1 MKTGIIAVLSM
12 LMGAAAGASAVGKAK
27 GDELRKAKELSS
39 KHLDLFLLMNQ
50 WVKVKQEGKNLS
62 LYFERNGY
70 KKIAVYGMS
79 YAGETL
85 VNELKDSNTEV
96 VYGIDQR
103 ADSLYADIDIV
114 SMDEPLSEVDAVVVT
129 SITFF
134 EEVEEKLS
142 GRLGCPIIS
151 LEDVLHEV

>member
-12 LMGAAAGASAVGKAK
+12 LMGAAAGVGAVGKAK

-39 KHLDLFLLMNQ
+39 KHLDLYLLMNQ
-50 WVKVKQEGKNLS
+50 WVKVKQESKNLS

-96 VYGIDQR
+96 VYGIDQ
-103 ADSLYADIDIV
+103 
-114 SMDEPLSEVDAVVVT
+114 
-129 SITFF
+129 
-134 EEVEEKLS
+134 
-142 GRLGCPIIS
+142 GRTHCMQI
-151 LEDVLHEV
+151 